1 MDLNLGG
8 LKQKFYSK
16 VTETIAKNPENKE
29 DHKNT
34 FLTST
39 YQLITQLIE
48 EQKYEEIF
56 KIFETSQRLYPSDS
70 DVLNILG
77 ATLNR

>member
-1 MDLNLGG
+1 MDLGG

-16 VTETIAKNPENKE
+16 VTETIAKNPEKKE
-29 DHKNT
+29 DHKIT

-39 YQLITQLIE
+39 QLLIAQLIE